1 MGRDLEGF
9 NPLIMVEIITILG
22 VLIALG
28 NLVLRTAEF
37 VLKLR
42 DRNAK

>member
-9 NPLIMVEIITILG
+9 NPLIMIEIIAILG
-22 VLIALG
+22 VLIALE

-37 VLKLR
+37 CAQV
-42 DRNAK
+42 